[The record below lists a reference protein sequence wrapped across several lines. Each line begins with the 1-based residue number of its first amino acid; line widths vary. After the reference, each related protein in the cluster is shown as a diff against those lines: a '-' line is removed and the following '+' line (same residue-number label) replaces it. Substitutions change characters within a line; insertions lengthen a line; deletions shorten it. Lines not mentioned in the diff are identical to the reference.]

1 MATYIPDAMVV
12 VFSVVDDSTLREGE
26 EILQYLWRTNCLADK
41 AVIVVGNKTDLVRT
55 RQVNIVGALDAGCGR
70 CIVLIRSLC

>member
-26 EILQYLWRTNCLADK
+26 EILQYLWRTNCMVMVDAPDVGFPILCQLLA
-41 AVIVVGNKTDLVRT
+41 
-55 RQVNIVGALDAGCGR
+55 ALKIAGTSTP
-70 CIVLIRSLC
+70 L

>member
-26 EILQYLWRTNCLADK
+26 EILQYLWRTNCMSDK

-55 RQVNIVGALDAGCGR
+55 RQVNIVGALWTLAW
-70 CIVLIRSLC
+70 VVV